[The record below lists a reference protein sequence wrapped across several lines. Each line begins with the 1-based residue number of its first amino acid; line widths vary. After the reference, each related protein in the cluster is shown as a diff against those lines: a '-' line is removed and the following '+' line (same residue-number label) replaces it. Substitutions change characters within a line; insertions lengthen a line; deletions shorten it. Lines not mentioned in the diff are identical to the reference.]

1 MSFRQTRPL
10 ASAGATRDHE
20 RESGSSALPKA
31 DVPSLSQMRRV
42 PTGRKIEKRSK
53 SQPAGRIEQLSDL
66 LHQLDSRRDDERKL
80 LSRDLHDTLV
90 ASLSATKMEC
100 DYLLRSGA
108 SAGMEAE
115 LKRRVARV
123 SNSLGEAIHY
133 TRRVIDQLWP
143 TAVDHLG
150 LSSALRSHVEEL
162 RSSSGLAV
170 STDVDGELGELPEAY
185 SMMLYRA
192 GVEAL
197 DFCARHHPPLRPDL
211 RVRRTDAGIE
221 LTIES
226 NGPARDDGSE
236 SAPFDVG
243 MIRERALHLG
253 GEFALGDSRG
263 AQFQLRIFLPLS
275 S

>member
-1 MSFRQTRPL
+1 MSIQQTRAL
-10 ASAGATRDHE
+10 ARDRATRDHE
-20 RESGSSALPKA
+20 PESGSCALPQA
-31 DVPSLSQMRRV
+31 DIPSLNQMRRV
-42 PTGRKIEKRSK
+42 PTGRKIGKRSK
-53 SQPAGRIEQLSDL
+53 PQAAGRIEQLSDL

-115 LKRRVARV
+115 LKRRLARV

-143 TAVDHLG
+143 TAINHLG
-150 LSSALRSHVEEL
+150 LASALRSYVEEL
-162 RSSSGLAV
+162 RSSSGLTV
-170 STDVDGELGELPEAY
+170 SADVDGDLDQVPEAY
-185 SMMLYRA
+185 SMMLYRTV
-192 GVEAL
+192 VEAL
-197 DFCARHHPPLRPDL
+197 DFCTRHNPPLRPDL
-211 RVRRTDAGIE
+211 RVRRTDAGVE

-226 NGPARDDGSE
+226 DGPSRDGGT
-236 SAPFDVG
+236 PFDAG

-253 GEFALGDSRG
+253 GEFVLGDSRG
-263 AQFQLRIFLPLS
+263 AQFQLRIFLPVS

>member
-1 MSFRQTRPL
+1 MRNRLQR
-10 ASAGATRDHE
+10 
-20 RESGSSALPKA
+20 LPEA
-31 DVPSLSQMRRV
+31 YVCVAEPMRRV
-42 PTGRKIEKRSK
+42 PSGRKIEKRLRP
-53 SQPAGRIEQLSDL
+53 QPAGRIEQLSGL

-115 LKRRVARV
+115 LKRRLARV
-123 SNSLGEAIHY
+123 GNSLGEAIHY

-143 TAVDHLG
+143 AAVDHLG
-150 LSSALRSHVEEL
+150 LASALRSHVEEL
-162 RSSSGLAV
+162 RSSSGLTV
-170 STDVDGELGELPEAY
+170 SAAVDGDLDQLPEAY
-185 SMMLYRA
+185 SMMLYRTV
-192 GVEAL
+192 VEAL
-197 DFCARHHPPLRPDL
+197 DFCVRHDPPLRPDL
-211 RVRRTDAGIE
+211 RVRRTAGGIE

-226 NGPARDDGSE
+226 DRPSRDGGAQSV
-236 SAPFDVG
+236 SFDAS

-263 AQFQLRIFLPLS
+263 AELQLRIFLPVS
-275 S
+275 G

>member
-1 MSFRQTRPL
+1 
-10 ASAGATRDHE
+10 
-20 RESGSSALPKA
+20 
-31 DVPSLSQMRRV
+31 MRRV
-42 PTGRKIEKRSK
+42 PTGRKTEKRSK
-53 SQPAGRIEQLSDL
+53 PQPTGRIEQLSDL

-108 SAGMEAE
+108 SVGMEAE
-115 LKRRVARV
+115 LKRRLARV

-170 STDVDGELGELPEAY
+170 SADVEGDLGELPEAC

-192 GVEAL
+192 VVEAL
-197 DFCARHHPPLRPDL
+197 DFCARHDPPLRPDL

-226 NGPARDDGSE
+226 NGPPRDGGAQST
-236 SAPFDVG
+236 SFDSG

-253 GEFALGDSRG
+253 GQFALGDSVG
-263 AQFQLRIFLPLS
+263 AQFQLRIFLPVS